1 MYRFIQMKDELLIS
15 LLSRFN
21 FAGETFFSGDF
32 CGANEFSENQNVSHL
47 HFVRRGPVT
56 MEHDDG
62 STIVAVEPTIIFYPR
77 PYNHRLVVAPGTEAE
92 LVCANVQFK
101 EAERNPFAQSLPD
114 YLAIPLAEVDGIG
127 EIVELLFARAAT
139 QSLGKRFMMDK
150 LSDIL
155 VFEVIRHAMET
166 GQLKAG
172 ILTGFADAGIAK
184 VLTLIHENPAR
195 EWQVGTLATEAS
207 MSRSKFAKKF
217 HDLIGISP
225 AAYVADWRLDLA
237 EILLRQG
244 QPVKSVASAVGYG
257 TPQSFARVFMERRG
271 KTPTQWAACM
281 KKPDSPEMEDSGR

>member
-1 MYRFIQMKDELLIS
+1 MNDELLIS
-15 LLSRFN
+15 LLPRFN
-21 FAGETFFSGDF
+21 FAAETFFSGEF
-32 CGANEFSENQNVSHL
+32 CGSNDFSENQNISHL

-56 MEHDDG
+56 MAHDDG

-77 PYNHRLVVAPGTEAE
+77 PYNHRLIVAPGTEAE

-101 EAERNPFAQSLPD
+101 EAERNPFAQSLPN
-114 YLAIPLAEVDGIG
+114 YLAIPLAEVDSIG

-139 QSLGKRFMMDK
+139 QSFGKRFMMDK

-172 ILTGFADAGIAK
+172 VLTGFADVGIAR
-184 VLTLIHENPAR
+184 VLTLIHENPAQ
-195 EWQVGTLATEAS
+195 EWQIGTLAAEAS

-217 HDLIGISP
+217 HDLVGISP
-225 AAYVADWRLDLA
+225 AAYIAEWRLVLA
-237 EILLRQG
+237 ENLLRQG
-244 QPVKSVASAVGYG
+244 QSVKSVARAVGYG

-271 KTPTQWAACM
+271 KTPKQWAAHVE
-281 KKPDSPEMEDSGR
+281 KPDSSEMEESGRWNG